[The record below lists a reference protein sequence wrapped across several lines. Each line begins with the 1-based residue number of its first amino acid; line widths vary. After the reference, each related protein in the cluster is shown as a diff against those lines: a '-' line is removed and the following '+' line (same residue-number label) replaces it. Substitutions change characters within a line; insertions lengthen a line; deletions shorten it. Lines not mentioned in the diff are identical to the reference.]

1 MVNSLRWT
9 EFVLYGNDVVQS
21 DCGKS
26 MENRLKHITGQ
37 RTFSRLSK
45 MPVVTLYSSFKQNWK
60 EKGKKYRSEN

>member
-45 MPVVTLYSSFKQNWK
+45 MPVVTLYSSFK
-60 EKGKKYRSEN
+60 